1 MYWTDIGAHAKTG
14 RVRGRIILPGARSTS
29 DFDVALDGANK
40 PRIFSLV
47 ASGVSCAAPCHYWYG
62 DYQTASGYQTVHV
75 VPGGIAPA
83 YDFFPMWIE
92 PDGAVHYTL
101 AARKRLGAAQDGI
114 AICPLQCRVA
124 RAKSGVGQGC
134 GVNCISGVAGR
145 IPERLV
151 GMQGLV
157 IPCMS
162 GPLSCPLRNRK
173 FCREMIDHID
183 AADEV
188 SALMQKY
195 RSTSVGADR
204 HKIWTEGNV
213 VEPGAWK
220 LKAAHTR
227 VRPG

>member
-134 GVNCISGVAGR
+134 GVKSHKRRSWTHSGAPRRYAGLGNSVYVR
-145 IPERLV
+145 ALELPPAEQEI
-151 GMQGLV
+151 
-157 IPCMS
+157 
-162 GPLSCPLRNRK
+162 LSRN
-173 FCREMIDHID
+173 D
-183 AADEV
+183 
-188 SALMQKY
+188 
-195 RSTSVGADR
+195 
-204 HKIWTEGNV
+204 
-213 VEPGAWK
+213 
-220 LKAAHTR
+220 
-227 VRPG
+227 